1 MKVKITEL
9 TGIALDYAV
18 ALASGATALQSDD
31 IRWFFTLHG
40 DTYVL
45 SSGWGSMSYYPSTNW
60 AQGGPIIEQEGI
72 TLRVNAHISSH
83 WVAFI
88 DFGGSNCN
96 IKARQSGPTPL
107 IAAMLCFCC
116 SKLGDVVDIPEELC
130 QQQKS

>member
-1 MKVKITEL
+1 MKVKTTEL

-18 ALASGATALQSDD
+18 ALASGATAFQSDD

-45 SSGWGSMSYYPSTNW
+45 SSGWGGMSYQPSDNW

-107 IAAMLCFCC
+107 IAAMRCVVAH
-116 SKLGDVVDIPEELC
+116 KLGEEVEIPEELL
-130 QQQKS
+130 K

>member
-1 MKVKITEL
+1 MKVKTSEL
-9 TGIALDYAV
+9 TGTSLDYAV
-18 ALASGATALQSDD
+18 ALASGATAFQSDD
-31 IRWFFTLHG
+31 IRWFFNLHG
-40 DTYVL
+40 NTYAL

-107 IAAMLCFCC
+107 IAATRCFVA
-116 SKLGDVVDIPEELC
+116 SKLGEEVEIPEEL
-130 QQQKS
+130 K